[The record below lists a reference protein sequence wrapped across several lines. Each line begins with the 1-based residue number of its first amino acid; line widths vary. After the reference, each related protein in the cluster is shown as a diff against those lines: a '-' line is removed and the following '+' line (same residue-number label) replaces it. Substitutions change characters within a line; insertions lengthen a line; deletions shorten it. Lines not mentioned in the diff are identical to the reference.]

1 MSFKTIQ
8 ERSLREK
15 NLGEIMGGDVVR
27 IKLLRDWAVDIINY
41 IDEILP
47 KVAKSE
53 IHYIKLWSDRDSM
66 VYSIRELSGIKKFLM
81 ERFDIMENELHESG
95 QH

>member
-1 MSFKTIQ
+1 MNFKTLQ
-8 ERSLREK
+8 EKSLRQR
-15 NLGEIMGGDVVR
+15 NLSEIMGGDVVR

-47 KVAKSE
+47 KVQKSE